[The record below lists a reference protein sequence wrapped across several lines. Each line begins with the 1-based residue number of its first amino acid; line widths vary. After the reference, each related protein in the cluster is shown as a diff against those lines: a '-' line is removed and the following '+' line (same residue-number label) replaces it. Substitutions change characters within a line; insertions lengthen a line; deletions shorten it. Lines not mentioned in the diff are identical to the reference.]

1 MNDHHLT
8 LVIAEPTRVTSDTRT
23 LIDHIATNK
32 PEHISKSGVIACGI
46 SDHELAFVN
55 RSMRIPKIKRDPET
69 IHIRKLKAFDSMA
82 FLEELKSK
90 NFDAIKDI
98 TRKPNEMWVIWKS
111 FFLDVLNKHALLAK
125 IRVKGNNLPYVT
137 TEVRRLVRQRD
148 FLRKKANK
156 TGSNYLRQ
164 ASQRLTH
171 KVTYMLRKL
180 RSNYYSKQIEEN
192 SGNMKRT
199 WKILKQAMNKE
210 SKTVTIDKIV
220 SDNHEITDK
229 ALISEAFNEH
239 FSSVAERLADSI
251 DPCDSNPKELGIQSP
266 LYRFKLRHIPP
277 NKVFNALNK
286 LKNGK
291 ATGMHNLPN
300 RILKLSK
307 DVIANSLSDLF
318 NACIDA
324 SVFPSDFK
332 MARVAPIFKSDD
344 REDLNNYRPI
354 SVLPT
359 VARVFERLIYE
370 QLYNYFAENKLLSN
384 EQWGFR
390 SIRSTA
396 LALSNCSY
404 TWTLTVDRGD
414 INSAVFLDI
423 KKAFGTIDHRIL
435 VNKLSQYGVCDDS
448 VKFFESYISE
458 RVQCCSVNGCTS
470 TLRHMKYGVPQGSIL
485 GPLLFII
492 YMNDLPNV
500 VKNGKICMYADDTNL
515 STKVNKV
522 SDISD
527 QLIPEFTNILNWLK
541 ENRLSLNFMK
551 TKFMLIG
558 SIQKIQPLNNLIAIR
573 VNGRLLKRVKRIK
586 YLGSVVDENLTWDDH
601 INYISVKIR
610 RNIGI
615 LKRMRLTVP
624 RESLVLLYKTLIEPY
639 FRYCN
644 TVWGYCNETLLDKL
658 QVLQNKA
665 ARVIKGSKFENTNH
679 PVLLKELCW
688 LNVRQLIFID
698 TAILMYRVANNL
710 APEPISDMYQLANN
724 VHNYNTRYASDGNF
738 YLNRPNTTEGQRST
752 NFSGARVWSRVPATI
767 KEAQSLVLF
776 KTQLKEYLL
785 DKE

>member
-1 MNDHHLT
+1 M
-8 LVIAEPTRVTSDTRT
+8 
-23 LIDHIATNK
+23 
-32 PEHISKSGVIACGI
+32 
-46 SDHELAFVN
+46 
-55 RSMRIPKIKRDPET
+55 
-69 IHIRKLKAFDSMA
+69 
-82 FLEELKSK
+82 
-90 NFDAIKDI
+90 
-98 TRKPNEMWVIWKS
+98 
-111 FFLDVLNKHALLAK
+111 
-125 IRVKGNNLPYVT
+125 
-137 TEVRRLVRQRD
+137 
-148 FLRKKANK
+148 
-156 TGSNYLRQ
+156 
-164 ASQRLTH
+164 
-171 KVTYMLRKL
+171 
-180 RSNYYSKQIEEN
+180 
-192 SGNMKRT
+192 
-199 WKILKQAMNKE
+199 
-210 SKTVTIDKIV
+210 
-220 SDNHEITDK
+220 
-229 ALISEAFNEH
+229 
-239 FSSVAERLADSI
+239 
-251 DPCDSNPKELGIQSP
+251 
-266 LYRFKLRHIPP
+266 
-277 NKVFNALNK
+277 
-286 LKNGK
+286 
-291 ATGMHNLPN
+291 
-300 RILKLSK
+300 
-307 DVIANSLSDLF
+307 
-318 NACIDA
+318 
-324 SVFPSDFK
+324 
-332 MARVAPIFKSDD
+332 
-344 REDLNNYRPI
+344 
-354 SVLPT
+354 
-359 VARVFERLIYE
+359 
-370 QLYNYFAENKLLSN
+370 
-384 EQWGFR
+384 
-390 SIRSTA
+390 
-396 LALSNCSY
+396 ALSNCSY
-404 TWTLTVDRGD
+404 TWKLRVDRGD
-414 INSAVFLDI
+414 ISSAVFLDI
-423 KKAFGTIDHRIL
+423 KKAFDTIDHRIL

-448 VKFFESYISE
+448 VKCFESYISE

-470 TLRHMKYGVPQGSIL
+470 TLRHIKYGVPQGSIL

-492 YMNDLPNV
+492 YMSGLPNV

-527 QLIPEFTNILNWLK
+527 QLIPEFTNILYWLK
-541 ENRLSLNFMK
+541 ENKLSLNFMK

-615 LKRMRLTVP
+615 LKRMRLMVP

-665 ARVIKGSKFENTNH
+665 ARVNKGSKFKNTNH

-738 YLNRPNTTEGQRST
+738 YLNRPNTTKGQRST